1 MAIKIPI
8 ISEFDSKGLDKALK
22 EFQSLE
28 GAGAK
33 AGFAIKKAALPAAAA
48 IGGLAVA
55 LGSATKAAMEDE
67 AAQVE
72 LARTLNISASATD
85 AQVAATENMISKMS
99 LASGIADDD
108 LRPALANLVRGT
120 KDIGKAQEGLSLAMD
135 ISTATGKDLA
145 TVSDALAKAYGG
157 NMKGLKALSPEM
169 ATLIKEGADLNTVM
183 DVLGGTFGGATA
195 EAAGTAEGQMKRF
208 GIAIAE
214 TKENIGAALIPVVE
228 KVLPLLTAMGAWAQE
243 NTTTFLV
250 IAGAIGGIA
259 AAILVANAA
268 IKVYTL
274 YTQLAAAANFLLNAA
289 LMANPITLVIIA
301 VVALIAILTALYFKF
316 DGVRKIVD
324 TVFDAITTGVKFS
337 FDAIKTYFTAV
348 LNIYK
353 SIFNGIASLWNNTIG
368 RLSFEFPSWVPGLGG
383 RGFSVPNIPMLAE
396 GGIVTG
402 PTLAMIGEGNGPEAV
417 IPLDRLNGM
426 GGGITVNVTGGLA
439 TSAEIGQAIVNAIR
453 AYNRSAGPANIQVA

>member
-8 ISEFDSKGLDKALK
+8 ISEFDSKGLDKAVK

-28 GAGAK
+28 GVGAK
-33 AGFAIKKAALPAAAA
+33 AGYAIKKAALPAAAA
-48 IGGLAVA
+48 IGGIGVA
-55 LGSATKAAMEDE
+55 LGAATKAAMEDQ

-72 LARTLNISASATD
+72 LARTLSISASATD

-108 LRPALANLVRGT
+108 LRPALASLVRGT

-145 TVSDALAKAYGG
+145 TVSDALSKAYAG

-169 ATLIKEGADLNTVM
+169 AALIKDGADLNTIM

-214 TKENIGAALIPVVE
+214 AKENIGAALIPVIE
-228 KVLPLLTAMGAWAQE
+228 KALPLLTGLGAWAQE

-250 IAGAIGGIA
+250 IAGLIGGIA
-259 AAILVANAA
+259 AAIVAVNIAL
-268 IKVYTL
+268 KVYNAIQVITNAL
-274 YTQLAAAANFLLNAA
+274 TAVWNALL
-289 LMANPITLVIIA
+289 LANPITLVVLA

-353 SIFNGIASLWNNTIG
+353 SVFNGIASLWNNTIG
-368 RLSFEFPSWVPGLGG
+368 KLSFTFPSWVPGLGG
-383 RGFSVPNIPMLAE
+383 KGFSVPNIPMLAE

-402 PTLAMIGEGNGPEAV
+402 PTLAMIGEAGPEAV
-417 IPLDRLNGM
+417 VPLSKMGGM
-426 GGGITVNVTGGLA
+426 GGVTVNVNGGLA
-439 TSAEIGQAIVNAIR
+439 TSAEIGQAVVNAIR

>member
-169 ATLIKEGADLNTVM
+169 ALLIKEGADLNTVM
-183 DVLGGTFGGATA
+183 NVLGGTFGGATA

-214 TKENIGAALIPVVE
+214 AKENIGAALIPVVE

-274 YTQLAAAANFLLNAA
+274 YTQLATAASFLFNAV
-289 LMANPITLVIIA
+289 LMANPITLVVLA
-301 VVALIAILTALYFKF
+301 VVALIAIMTALYFKF
-316 DGVRKIVD
+316 ESVRDVVD
-324 TVFDAITTGVKFS
+324 TVFKAITTGVKFS
-337 FDAIKTYFTAV
+337 FDAITTYFTAV

-353 SIFNGIASLWNNTIG
+353 SIFNNIAKLWNNTIG
-368 RLSFEFPSWVPGLGG
+368 KLSFSFPSWVPGLGG
-383 RGFSVPNIPMLAE
+383 KGFSVPNIPMLAE

-402 PTLAMIGEGNGPEAV
+402 PTLAMIGEAGPEAV
-417 IPLDRLNGM
+417 IPLSKMGGM
-426 GGGITVNVTGGLA
+426 GGGITVNVNGGLA
-439 TSAEIGQAIVNAIR
+439 TSAEIGQAVVNAIR

>member
-8 ISEFDSKGLDKALK
+8 ISEFDSKGLDKAVK

-28 GAGAK
+28 GVGAK

-48 IGGLAVA
+48 VGA
-55 LGSATKAAMEDE
+55 LGYALAGATKAAMEDE

-85 AQVAATENMISKMS
+85 AQIAATETMISKMS

-108 LRPALANLVRGT
+108 LRPALANLARGT
-120 KDIGKAQEGLSLAMD
+120 KDIDKAQQGLSLAMD

-169 ATLIKEGADLNTVM
+169 AALIKDGADLNTVM

-195 EAAGTAEGQMKRF
+195 TAAGTAEGQMKRF

-214 TKENIGAALIPVVE
+214 AKENIGAALIPVVE
-228 KVLPLLTAMGAWAQE
+228 KVLPLLTALGAWAQN
-243 NTTTFLV
+243 NTTTFIV
-250 IAGAIGGIA
+250 IAGLIGGIA
-259 AAILVANAA
+259 LAVLAVNTAL
-268 IKVYTL
+268 KVYNAIQVITNAL
-274 YTQLAAAANFLLNAA
+274 TAVWNALL
-289 LMANPITLVIIA
+289 LANPITLVIIA
-301 VVALIAILTALYFKF
+301 VVALIAILAALYFKF

-368 RLSFEFPSWVPGLGG
+368 KLSFEFPSWVPGLGG
-383 RGFSVPNIPMLAE
+383 KGFSVPNIPMLAE

-402 PTLAMIGEGNGPEAV
+402 PTLAMIGEAGPEAV
-417 IPLDRLNGM
+417 VPLSKMGGM
-426 GGGITVNVTGGLA
+426 GGGITVNVNGGLS
-439 TSAEIGQAIVNAIR
+439 TSAEIGQAVVNAIR

>member
-324 TVFDAITTGVKFS
+324 TVFKAITTGVKFS
-337 FDAIKTYFTAV
+337 FDAITGYFEFV
-348 LNIYK
+348 MGVYK
-353 SIFNGIASLWNNTIG
+353 SIFNGIAKLWNNTIG
-368 RLSFEFPSWVPGLGG
+368 KLSFSFPSWVPGLGG
-383 RGFSVPNIPMLAE
+383 KGFSVPNIPMLAE

-402 PTLAMIGEGNGPEAV
+402 PTLAMIGEAGPEAV
-417 IPLDRLNGM
+417 IPLSKMGGM

-439 TSAEIGQAIVNAIR
+439 TSAEIGQAVVNAIR

>member
-169 ATLIKEGADLNTVM
+169 AALIKDGADLNTVM

-195 EAAGTAEGQMKRF
+195 TAAGTAEGQMKRF

-214 TKENIGAALIPVVE
+214 AKENIGAALIPVVE
-228 KVLPLLTAMGAWAQE
+228 KVLPLLTALGAWAQN
-243 NTTTFLV
+243 NTTTFIV
-250 IAGAIGGIA
+250 IAGLIGGIA
-259 AAILVANAA
+259 LAVLAVNTAL
-268 IKVYTL
+268 KVYNAIQVITNAL
-274 YTQLAAAANFLLNAA
+274 TAVWNALL
-289 LMANPITLVIIA
+289 LANPITLVIIA
-301 VVALIAILTALYFKF
+301 VVALIAILAALYFKF

-368 RLSFEFPSWVPGLGG
+368 KLSFEFPSWVPGLGG
-383 RGFSVPNIPMLAE
+383 KGFSVPNIPMLAE

-402 PTLAMIGEGNGPEAV
+402 PTLAMIGEAGPEAV
-417 IPLDRLNGM
+417 IPLSKMGGM
-426 GGGITVNVTGGLA
+426 GGGITVNVNGGLA
-439 TSAEIGQAIVNAIR
+439 TSAEIGQAVVNAIR

>member
-368 RLSFEFPSWVPGLGG
+368 KLSFSFPSWVPGLGG
-383 RGFSVPNIPMLAE
+383 KGFSVPNIPMLAE

-402 PTLAMIGEGNGPEAV
+402 PTLAMIGEAGPEAV
-417 IPLDRLNGM
+417 IPLSKMGGM
-426 GGGITVNVTGGLA
+426 GGGITVNVNGGLA
-439 TSAEIGQAIVNAIR
+439 TSAEIGQAVVNAIR

>member
-1 MAIKIPI
+1 
-8 ISEFDSKGLDKALK
+8 
-22 EFQSLE
+22 
-28 GAGAK
+28 
-33 AGFAIKKAALPAAAA
+33 
-48 IGGLAVA
+48 
-55 LGSATKAAMEDE
+55 
-67 AAQVE
+67 
-72 LARTLNISASATD
+72 D

-108 LRPALANLVRGT
+108 LRPALASLVRGT

-145 TVSDALAKAYGG
+145 TVSDALSKAYAG

-169 ATLIKEGADLNTVM
+169 AALIKDGADLNTIM

-214 TKENIGAALIPVVE
+214 AKENIGAALIPVVE
-228 KVLPLLTAMGAWAQE
+228 KALPLLTGLGAWAQE

-250 IAGAIGGIA
+250 IAGLIGGIA
-259 AAILVANAA
+259 AAIVAVNIAL
-268 IKVYTL
+268 KVYNAIQVITNAL
-274 YTQLAAAANFLLNAA
+274 TAVWNALL
-289 LMANPITLVIIA
+289 LANPITLVVLA

-353 SIFNGIASLWNNTIG
+353 SVFNGIASLWNNTIG
-368 RLSFEFPSWVPGLGG
+368 KLSFTFPSWVPGLGG
-383 RGFSVPNIPMLAE
+383 KGFSVPNIPLLAE

-402 PTLAMIGEGNGPEAV
+402 PTLAMIGEAGPEAV
-417 IPLDRLNGM
+417 VPLSKMGGM
-426 GGGITVNVTGGLA
+426 GGVTVNVNGGLA
-439 TSAEIGQAIVNAIR
+439 TSAEIGQAVVNAIR

>member
-108 LRPALANLVRGT
+108 LRPALASLVRGT
-120 KDIGKAQEGLSLAMD
+120 KDIGKAQEGLALAMD

-145 TVSDALAKAYGG
+145 TVSDALSKAYAG
-157 NMKGLKALSPEM
+157 NFKGLRTLSPEM

-214 TKENIGAALIPVVE
+214 AKENIGAALIPVVE
-228 KVLPLLTAMGAWAQE
+228 KALPLLTAMGAWAQE

-324 TVFDAITTGVKFS
+324 TVFKAITTGVKFS
-337 FDAIKTYFTAV
+337 FDAITGYFEFV
-348 LNIYK
+348 MGVYK
-353 SIFNGIASLWNNTIG
+353 SIFNGIAKLWNNTIG
-368 RLSFEFPSWVPGLGG
+368 KLSFSFPSWVPGLGG
-383 RGFSVPNIPMLAE
+383 KGFSVPNIPMLAE

-402 PTLAMIGEGNGPEAV
+402 PTLAMIGEAGPEAV
-417 IPLDRLNGM
+417 IPLSKMGGM

>member
-301 VVALIAILTALYFKF
+301 VVALIAIMTALYFKF
-316 DGVRKIVD
+316 ESVRNVVD
-324 TVFDAITTGVKFS
+324 TVFKAITTGVKFS
-337 FDAIKTYFTAV
+337 FDAITGYFEFV
-348 LNIYK
+348 LGVYK
-353 SIFNGIASLWNNTIG
+353 SIFNNIAKLWNNTIG
-368 RLSFEFPSWVPGLGG
+368 KLSFSFPSWVPGLGG
-383 RGFSVPNIPMLAE
+383 KGFSVPNIPMLAE

-402 PTLAMIGEGNGPEAV
+402 PTLAMIGENGPEAV
-417 IPLDRLNGM
+417 VPLSKMGGM

>member
-8 ISEFDSKGLDKALK
+8 ISEFNSKGLDKAIK

-33 AGFAIKKAALPAAAA
+33 AGFVIKKAALPAAAA

-55 LGSATKAAMEDE
+55 LGSATKAAMEDQ

-108 LRPALANLVRGT
+108 LRPALASLVRGT
-120 KDIGKAQEGLSLAMD
+120 KDIGKAQEGLALAMD

-145 TVSDALAKAYGG
+145 TVSDALSKAYAG
-157 NMKGLKALSPEM
+157 NFKGLRTLSPEM

-214 TKENIGAALIPVVE
+214 AKENIGAALIPVVE
-228 KVLPLLTAMGAWAQE
+228 KALPLLTAMGAWAQE

-250 IAGAIGGIA
+250 IAGAIGSIA

-368 RLSFEFPSWVPGLGG
+368 RLSFSFPSWVPGLGG
-383 RGFSVPNIPMLAE
+383 KGFSVPNIPMLAE

-402 PTLAMIGEGNGPEAV
+402 PTLAMIGEAGPEAV
-417 IPLDRLNGM
+417 VPLSKMGGM
-426 GGGITVNVTGGLA
+426 GGVTVNVTGGLA
-439 TSAEIGQAIVNAIR
+439 TSAEIGQAVVNAIR

>member
-214 TKENIGAALIPVVE
+214 AKENIGAALIPVVE

-259 AAILVANAA
+259 AAILVANTA

-324 TVFDAITTGVKFS
+324 TVFKAITTGVKFS
-337 FDAIKTYFTAV
+337 FDAITGYFEFV
-348 LNIYK
+348 MGVYK
-353 SIFNGIASLWNNTIG
+353 SIFNGIAKLWNNTIG
-368 RLSFEFPSWVPGLGG
+368 KLSFSFPSWVPGLGG
-383 RGFSVPNIPMLAE
+383 KGFSVPNIPMLAE

-402 PTLAMIGEGNGPEAV
+402 PTLAMIGEAGPEAV
-417 IPLDRLNGM
+417 IPLSKMGGM
-426 GGGITVNVTGGLA
+426 GGGITVNVNGGLA
-439 TSAEIGQAIVNAIR
+439 TSAEIGQAVVNAIR

>member
-8 ISEFDSKGLDKALK
+8 ISEFDSKGLDKAVK

-33 AGFAIKKAALPAAAA
+33 AGYAVKKAALPAAAA
-48 IGGLAVA
+48 VGA
-55 LGSATKAAMEDE
+55 LGYALAGATKAAMEDQ

-85 AQVAATENMISKMS
+85 AQIAATENMISKMS
-99 LASGIADDD
+99 LASGVADDD
-108 LRPALANLVRGT
+108 LRPALASLVRGT
-120 KDIGKAQEGLSLAMD
+120 KDIGKAQEGLALAMD

-145 TVSDALAKAYGG
+145 TVSDALSKAYGG

-169 ATLIKEGADLNTVM
+169 AALIKDGADLNTIM
-183 DVLGGTFGGATA
+183 NVLGGTFGGATA
-195 EAAGTAEGQMKRF
+195 QAAGTAEGQMKRF

-214 TKENIGAALIPVVE
+214 AKENIGAALIPVIE
-228 KVLPLLTAMGAWAQE
+228 KVLPLLTAFGAFAQE

-259 AAILVANAA
+259 
-268 IKVYTL
+268 
-274 YTQLAAAANFLLNAA
+274 LAVLAVNAA
-289 LMANPITLVIIA
+289 LKVYNAIQVITNALTAVWNALLLANPITLVVLA

-337 FDAIKTYFTAV
+337 FDAIKTYLTAV

-353 SIFNGIASLWNNTIG
+353 SIFNGIAKLWNNTIG
-368 RLSFEFPSWVPGLGG
+368 KLSFEFPSWVPGLGG
-383 RGFSVPNIPMLAE
+383 KGFDVPNIPLLAE

-402 PTLAMIGEGNGPEAV
+402 PTLAMIGEAGPEAV
-417 IPLDRLNGM
+417 VPLSKMGGM
-426 GGGITVNVTGGLA
+426 GGVTVNVNGGLS
-439 TSAEIGQAIVNAIR
+439 TSAEIGQAVVNAIR

>member
-8 ISEFDSKGLDKALK
+8 ISEFDSKGLDKAVK

-33 AGFAIKKAALPAAAA
+33 AGYAVKKAALPAAAA
-48 IGGLAVA
+48 VGA
-55 LGSATKAAMEDE
+55 LGYALAGATKAAMEDQ

-85 AQVAATENMISKMS
+85 AQIAATENMISKMS

-145 TVSDALAKAYGG
+145 TVSDALSKAYAG
-157 NMKGLKALSPEM
+157 NMKGLKSLSPEM
-169 ATLIKEGADLNTVM
+169 AALIKDGADLNTVM

-214 TKENIGAALIPVVE
+214 AKENIGAALIPVIE
-228 KVLPLLTAMGAWAQE
+228 KALPLLTGLGAWAQE

-250 IAGAIGGIA
+250 IAGLIGGIA
-259 AAILVANAA
+259 AAIVAVNIAL
-268 IKVYTL
+268 KVYNAIQVITNAL
-274 YTQLAAAANFLLNAA
+274 TAVWNALL
-289 LMANPITLVIIA
+289 LANPITLVVLA

-353 SIFNGIASLWNNTIG
+353 SIFNGIAKLWNNTIG
-368 RLSFEFPSWVPGLGG
+368 KLSFEFPSWVPGLGG
-383 RGFSVPNIPMLAE
+383 KGFSVPNIPMLAE

-402 PTLAMIGEGNGPEAV
+402 PTLAMIGENGPEAV
-417 IPLDRLNGM
+417 VPLSKMGGM
-426 GGGITVNVTGGLA
+426 GGGVTVNVNGGLA
-439 TSAEIGQAIVNAIR
+439 TSAEIGQAVVNAIR

>member
-8 ISEFDSKGLDKALK
+8 ISEFDSRGLDKAVK

-28 GAGAK
+28 GVGAK

-48 IGGLAVA
+48 VGA
-55 LGSATKAAMEDE
+55 LGYALAGATKAAMEDE

-85 AQVAATENMISKMS
+85 AQIAATENMISKFS

-120 KDIGKAQEGLSLAMD
+120 KDIAKAQEGLSLAMD

-169 ATLIKEGADLNTVM
+169 AALIKDGADLNTVM

-195 EAAGTAEGQMKRF
+195 TAAGTAEGQMKRF

-214 TKENIGAALIPVVE
+214 AKENIGAALIPVIE
-228 KVLPLLTAMGAWAQE
+228 KVLPLLTALGAWAQE

-250 IAGAIGGIA
+250 IAGVIGGLA
-259 AAILVANAA
+259 AAIVAINVAL
-268 IKVYTL
+268 KVYNAVQVITNAL
-274 YTQLAAAANFLLNAA
+274 TAVWNALL
-289 LMANPITLVIIA
+289 LANPITLVVLA
-301 VVALIAILTALYFKF
+301 VVALIAILAALYFKF

-324 TVFDAITTGVKFS
+324 TVFKAITTGVKFS
-337 FDAIKTYFTAV
+337 FDAIKGYFEFV
-348 LNIYK
+348 MGVYK
-353 SIFNGIASLWNNTIG
+353 SIFNGIAKLWNNTIG
-368 RLSFEFPSWVPGLGG
+368 KLSFEFPGWVPGLGG
-383 RGFSVPNIPMLAE
+383 KGFSVPNIPMLAE

-402 PTLAMIGEGNGPEAV
+402 PTLAMIGEAGPEAV
-417 IPLDRLNGM
+417 VPLSKMGGM
-426 GGGITVNVTGGLA
+426 GGGVTVNVNGGLA
-439 TSAEIGQAIVNAIR
+439 TSAEIGQAVVNAIR

>member
-8 ISEFDSKGLDKALK
+8 ISEFDSKGLDKAVK

-28 GAGAK
+28 GVGAK
-33 AGFAIKKAALPAAAA
+33 AGFAIKKAALPAAS
-48 IGGLAVA
+48 AVGA
-55 LGSATKAAMEDE
+55 LGYALAGATKAAMEDE

-85 AQVAATENMISKMS
+85 AQIAATENMISKFS

-120 KDIGKAQEGLSLAMD
+120 KDIEKAQEGLSLAMD

-169 ATLIKEGADLNTVM
+169 AALIKDGADLNTVM

-195 EAAGTAEGQMKRF
+195 TAAGTAEGQMKRF

-214 TKENIGAALIPVVE
+214 AKENIGAALIPVIE
-228 KVLPLLTAMGAWAQE
+228 KALPLLTALGAWAQE

-250 IAGAIGGIA
+250 IAGVIGGLA
-259 AAILVANAA
+259 AAIVAINVAL
-268 IKVYTL
+268 KVYNAVQVITNAL
-274 YTQLAAAANFLLNAA
+274 TAVWNALL
-289 LMANPITLVIIA
+289 LANPITLVVLA
-301 VVALIAILTALYFKF
+301 VVALIAILAALYFKF

-324 TVFDAITTGVKFS
+324 TVFKAITTGVKFS
-337 FDAIKTYFTAV
+337 FDAIKGYFEFMMGV
-348 LNIYK
+348 YK
-353 SIFNGIASLWNNTIG
+353 SIFNGIAKLWNNTIG
-368 RLSFEFPSWVPGLGG
+368 KLSFEFPGWVPGLGG
-383 RGFSVPNIPMLAE
+383 KGFSVPNIPMLAE

-402 PTLAMIGEGNGPEAV
+402 PTLAMIGEAGPEAV
-417 IPLDRLNGM
+417 VPLSKMGGM
-426 GGGITVNVTGGLA
+426 GGGVTVNVTGGLA
-439 TSAEIGQAIVNAIR
+439 TSAEIGQAVVNAIR